1 LKKLF
6 LFRDREH
13 VEFAHGNFLV
23 SVILQ
28 TAVWMVGNFF
38 LWRWLR
44 PDIAEAQIT
53 STFWAVLGCFT
64 ILHAFMGLF
73 EYFFHRYVLHSVFW
87 RPLGPMKRKH
97 TEHHSLTHVR
107 ELKHKQDDEGNVE
120 VRNCYPIVT
129 PEQIESSAF
138 PGYALVSFL
147 LVFSGPLIAVQLLLP
162 GLPILLA
169 GYLAVV
175 FSYALYEVKH
185 AVEHNDYYSFW
196 KPRIER
202 SRFFR
207 SWYAFHLM
215 HHSRIRVNQAI
226 GGVFALPIWDWVFG
240 TYFIPEHLPLPEAT
254 VPPES
259 QVPPEPRRIIRWL
272 DSLVAKAEDRIVA
285 RRKKAALRAASER

>member
-1 LKKLF
+1 MKKLF

-28 TAVWMVGNFF
+28 TAVWLVGNFF

-53 STFWAVLGCFT
+53 STFWVVLGCFAVA
-64 ILHAFMGLF
+64 HAFMGLF

-87 RPLGPMKRKH
+87 RPLAPMKRKH

-120 VRNCYPIVT
+120 VRNRYPIVT

-147 LVFSGPLIAVQLLLP
+147 LLFSGPLIAAQMLLP
-162 GLPILLA
+162 GLPIL
-169 GYLAVV
+169 
-175 FSYALYEVKH
+175 
-185 AVEHNDYYSFW
+185 
-196 KPRIER
+196 
-202 SRFFR
+202 
-207 SWYAFHLM
+207 
-215 HHSRIRVNQAI
+215 
-226 GGVFALPIWDWVFG
+226 
-240 TYFIPEHLPLPEAT
+240 
-254 VPPES
+254 
-259 QVPPEPRRIIRWL
+259 
-272 DSLVAKAEDRIVA
+272 
-285 RRKKAALRAASER
+285 